1 VADIYREQI
10 LDHSRH
16 PRNFGTLEQPDIS
29 YEDTNPL
36 CGDRV
41 RIDIKLED
49 GRIADI
55 KFSGRGCAVSQAA
68 ASMLTEMVQG
78 EELSAVRDLTAQD
91 MLDELGVPISPA
103 RVKCALLGLKVLKS
117 GAYGIT
123 DWPHQESGTGSSSGD
138 DAKRLEARKQE

>member
-1 VADIYREQI
+1 MADIYREQI

-16 PRNFGTLEQPDIS
+16 PRNFGTLENADIT

-41 RIDIKLED
+41 RIDVKVAN
-49 GRIADI
+49 GKIADI
-55 KFSGRGCAVSQAA
+55 KFSGRGCAISQAA
-68 ASMLTEMVQG
+68 ASMLTEMMVG
-78 EELSAVRDLTAQD
+78 EPLEAVRELTAQEL
-91 MLDELGVPISPA
+91 LDELGVPISPA

-123 DWPHQESGTGSSSGD
+123 DWPPQ
-138 DAKRLEARKQE
+138 DAAHIGEEN